1 MKLIYSI
8 IAFLSLMLLPQLS
21 MAQSATENLMRSNG
35 RIYVVVAVL
44 LIILFGVF
52 FYLFSIDRK
61 ITKLENEQKM

>member
-1 MKLIYSI
+1 M
-8 IAFLSLMLLPQLS
+8 MLLPQLS

-44 LIILFGVF
+44 LIILIGVF